1 MYAVGMAHTTTTP
14 ISTIRPGDV
23 IVRDQFGD
31 ADRTGY
37 VMGVHVG
44 DSGVM
49 VDFSTARSNGSYY
62 ETFEISEDV
71 EAIWG
76 D

>member
-1 MYAVGMAHTTTTP
+1 MTTPTTTP
-14 ISTIRPGDV
+14 ISTICSGDV

-37 VMGVHVG
+37 VMSAHVG
-44 DSGVM
+44 DSGVL
-49 VDFSTARSNGSYY
+49 VTFSAARSNGSYH
-62 ETFEISEDV
+62 EIFEISEDV